1 MMGYQMLVIR
11 KLIVILALASGVQT
25 AAADEASDAVQTL
38 LKLWKGDSATGSSS
52 EFVGDSKTFRM
63 RTTGRTDDGR
73 AYVTTSEAPFR
84 LLAIPESPL
93 SAIWEDCLDAD
104 NCVLV
109 ACLFERECI
118 AETEVEGDPASRDPQ
133 RETTRYF
140 KRAEGGGYV
149 DPADAHRVGR
159 ALRALIELNAAR
171 FNRESPQ
178 QQPFAPS
185 PPSSRP

>member
-1 MMGYQMLVIR
+1 MGCQMLVIR
-11 KLIVILALASGVQT
+11 KLIVILVLAGGVQP

-38 LKLWKGDSATGSSS
+38 SKFWKGDSAAGSSS
-52 EFVGDSKTFRM
+52 EFVGDSKIFRM
-63 RTTGRTDDGR
+63 RTAGRTDDGR

-84 LLAIPESPL
+84 LLTIPETPL

-104 NCVLV
+104 NCVMV

-118 AETEVEGDPASRDPQ
+118 AETEVEDGPASRDPQ
-133 RETTRYF
+133 RETTHYF

-159 ALRALIELNAAR
+159 AVRTLIELNAAP
-171 FNRESPQ
+171 FNREPPQ